1 MISEILFVEDDDND
15 AELTLRALRDGNLVN
30 VIIRV
35 RDGLEALEYVFRQG
49 PFEHR
54 AGGLPTLIL
63 LDLQMPRVDGIEML
77 QTLRADKLTESIPVI
92 ILTASA
98 NEVHRV
104 DAKRMGV
111 NGYLLK
117 PVSRAAFAELIAQM
131 GLD

>member
-35 RDGLEALEYVFRQG
+35 RDGLEALEYVLSQG

-54 AGGLPTLIL
+54 AGGLPALIL
-63 LDLQMPRVDGIEML
+63 LDLRMPRVDGIEML

-98 NEVHRV
+98 SELHRV
-104 DAKRMGV
+104 DAKRLGV

-117 PVSRAAFAELIAQM
+117 PVSLVAFAELLAKI
-131 GLD
+131 GLN